1 MITKLLGWRG
11 RLVWVLRQFFLILE
25 KISSNRLGVWNR
37 GLSHG
42 LKGSRKSSECNSQSS
57 VSRACLSCIL
67 PFSYSSRRGKA
78 WKDRWEAIRAWPK
91 PTRVLAHVVK
101 SCRKWEKPYSENGC
115 HSLTGLSWAAAL
127 NPGVIFP
134 TADFLPAHSDGTP
147 WIWQYFPSTER
158 NCHIPH
164 SHTCPLKQWSNLKG
178 AQWGMK
184 SKEGKCWNSGKN
196 LGRWSVITEVEI
208 GPDHWVNH

>member
-11 RLVWVLRQFFLILE
+11 RLVWVLRQFFLIIE

-78 WKDRWEAIRAWPK
+78 WTDRWEAIRAWPK

-115 HSLTGLSWAAAL
+115 HSLTGLSWAAVWIQVWFFPQQTSSQLTVMGPPGFDSISHQQRETAAFHTVTLAL
-127 NPGVIFP
+127 
-134 TADFLPAHSDGTP
+134 
-147 WIWQYFPSTER
+147 
-158 NCHIPH
+158 
-164 SHTCPLKQWSNLKG
+164 WSSG
-178 AQWGMK
+178 A
-184 SKEGKCWNSGKN
+184 
-196 LGRWSVITEVEI
+196 I
-208 GPDHWVNH
+208 

>member
-11 RLVWVLRQFFLILE
+11 KLVWVLRQFFLILE

-37 GLSHG
+37 GLCHG
-42 LKGSRKSSECNSQSS
+42 LKGSRKSSECSSQSS

-67 PFSYSSRRGKA
+67 PFSYSSSRGKA
-78 WKDRWEAIRAWPK
+78 WTDRWEAIRAWPK
-91 PTRVLAHVVK
+91 PTLVLAPAVK
-101 SCRKWEKPYSENGC
+101 ELQKVGEATVWKQLSF
-115 HSLTGLSWAAAL
+115 TGLSWVAAL

-134 TADFLPAHSDGTP
+134 TADYLPVHSMGPPGYDSIFHQQRGTA
-147 WIWQYFPSTER
+147 R
-158 NCHIPH
+158 IPH

-208 GPDHWVNH
+208 CPDHWVNH